1 MDRRRRPA
9 GAAMTPGLYALLGT
23 VLFGAIMRLP
33 LALVMFGGGAA
44 YLFAT
49 RQDIGLLV
57 GQVMSQM
64 TTMYVLVAIPMFI
77 LAANIMNAASIS
89 ERLWAVANAL
99 VGRFKGGMG
108 HVTVLVSMIFSSMS
122 GSAITDAAGPGL
134 VAVRMMRQIG
144 KYPAGLACAIAAAA
158 ATIAPII
165 PPSIPL
171 VIYALISGA
180 SIGALFLA
188 GLVPGVLMGLT
199 LMIAIWLIARKRG
212 LPAAEHVPLAQM
224 PAVMLRATPSL
235 TLPVVLLG
243 GIWSGIFSPTESASV
258 AALWALVLGSALYRK
273 IKLHTLRDV
282 FAESSR
288 QTATTMLLIASAFIL
303 NYAITNEGLADAL
316 VAQITAMNLGPM
328 QFMLAVAL
336 FFLVLGCFLDG
347 SVMMLV
353 FVPLLI
359 PSARALG
366 IDLTYFGI
374 IVTLNFMIG
383 LITPP
388 YGLLLFVMSSL
399 TRVPLMEI
407 VREVWVFVLALG
419 VLLALLIWFPQIT
432 LFLPHAFGYK

>member
-1 MDRRRRPA
+1 
-9 GAAMTPGLYALLGT
+9 MTPGLYALLGA
-23 VLFGAIMRLP
+23 VLLGALMRLP
-33 LALVMFGGGAA
+33 LALVMFGGGAV

-49 RQDIGLLV
+49 RQDVGLLV
-57 GQVMSQM
+57 GQVMGQM
-64 TTMYVLVAIPMFI
+64 TAMYVLVAIPMFI

-89 ERLWAVANAL
+89 DRLWAMANAL
-99 VGRFKGGMG
+99 VGRFRGGMG

-134 VAVRMMRQIG
+134 VAVRMMREIG
-144 KYPAGLACAIAAAA
+144 KYPAGLACAITAAA

-188 GLVPGVLMGLT
+188 GLVPGVLMGLA
-199 LMIAIWLIARKRG
+199 LMIAIWLIARRRNI
-212 LPAAEHVPLAQM
+212 PAAEHVPVSEL
-224 PAVMLRATPSL
+224 PGVMLRATPSL

-243 GIWSGIFSPTESASV
+243 GIWSGIFSPTESAAV
-258 AALWALVLGSALYRK
+258 AALWALILGTVLYRK
-273 IKLHTLRDV
+273 IKVSTLRAV

-288 QTATTMLLIASAFIL
+288 QTATTMLLVASAFIL
-303 NYAITNEGLADAL
+303 NYAIANERLADGL
-316 VAQITAMNLGPM
+316 VAAIAAMQLSQI
-328 QFMLAVAL
+328 QFMLVVNL

-353 FVPLLI
+353 FVPLLM
-359 PSARALG
+359 PSVRALG
-366 IDLTYFGI
+366 IDVTYFGI
-374 IVTLNFMIG
+374 VVTLNFMIG

-399 TRVPLMEI
+399 TRVPLI
-407 VREVWVFVLALG
+407 DIIREVWPFVLTLT
-419 VLLALLIWFPQIT
+419 VLLLILTWFPQII

>member
-1 MDRRRRPA
+1 
-9 GAAMTPGLYALLGT
+9 MTPGLYALLGA
-23 VLFGAIMRLP
+23 VVFGALMRLP
-33 LALVMFGGGAA
+33 LALVMFAGGAV

-57 GQVMSQM
+57 GQVMGQM
-64 TTMYVLVAIPMFI
+64 TAMYVLVAIPMFI

-89 ERLWAVANAL
+89 DRLWAMANAL
-99 VGRFKGGMG
+99 VGRFRGGMG

-134 VAVRMMRQIG
+134 VAVRMMREIG

-188 GLVPGVLMGLT
+188 GLVPGVMMGLA
-199 LMIAIWLIARKRG
+199 LMVAIWLIAGRRN
-212 LPAAEHVPLAQM
+212 LPAAEHVPVSQL
-224 PAVMLRATPSL
+224 PGVMFRATPSL

-243 GIWSGIFSPTESASV
+243 GIWTGVFSPTESAAV
-258 AALWALVLGSALYRK
+258 AALWALILGTVLYRK
-273 IKLHTLRDV
+273 IKVSTLREV

-288 QTATTMLLIASAFIL
+288 QTATTMLLVASAFIL
-303 NYAITNEGLADAL
+303 NYAIANERLADSL
-316 VAQITAMNLGPM
+316 VAAIASMQLSQM
-328 QFMLAVAL
+328 QFMLVVNL

-359 PSARALG
+359 PSVRALG

-374 IVTLNFMIG
+374 VVTLNFMIG

-399 TRVPLMEI
+399 TRVPLIEI
-407 VREVWVFVLALG
+407 IREVWPFVLTLT
-419 VLLALLIWFPQIT
+419 VLLLILTWFPQII

>member
-1 MDRRRRPA
+1 
-9 GAAMTPGLYALLGT
+9 
-23 VLFGAIMRLP
+23 
-33 LALVMFGGGAA
+33 MFGGGAV

-57 GQVMSQM
+57 GQVMGQM
-64 TTMYVLVAIPMFI
+64 TAMYVLVAIPMFI

-89 ERLWAVANAL
+89 DRLWAMANAL
-99 VGRFKGGMG
+99 VGRFRGGMG

-134 VAVRMMRQIG
+134 VAVRMMREIG
-144 KYPAGLACAIAAAA
+144 KYPAGLACAITAAA

-188 GLVPGVLMGLT
+188 GLVPGVMMGLA
-199 LMIAIWLIARKRG
+199 LMIAIWLIAKRRNI
-212 LPAAEHVPLAQM
+212 PASEHVPVSQL
-224 PAVMLRATPSL
+224 PGVMFRATPSL
-235 TLPVVLLG
+235 TLPLVLLG
-243 GIWSGIFSPTESASV
+243 GIWSGVFSPTESAAV
-258 AALWALVLGSALYRK
+258 AALWALILGTVLYRK
-273 IKLHTLRDV
+273 IKVSTLRAV

-288 QTATTMLLIASAFIL
+288 QTATTMLLVASAYIL
-303 NYAITNEGLADAL
+303 NYAIANERLADSL
-316 VAQITAMNLGPM
+316 VAAIAAMQLSQM
-328 QFMLAVAL
+328 QFMLVVNL

-353 FVPLLI
+353 FVPLLM
-359 PSARALG
+359 PSVRALG

-374 IVTLNFMIG
+374 VVTLNFMIG

-399 TRVPLMEI
+399 TRVPLIEI
-407 VREVWVFVLALG
+407 IREVWPFVLTLT
-419 VLLALLIWFPQIT
+419 VLLLILTRFPQII

>member
-1 MDRRRRPA
+1 
-9 GAAMTPGLYALLGT
+9 MTPGLYALLAA
-23 VLFGAIMRLP
+23 VLFGALMRLP
-33 LALVMFGGGAA
+33 LALVMFGGGAV

-57 GQVMSQM
+57 GQVMGQM
-64 TTMYVLVAIPMFI
+64 TAMYVLVAIPMFI

-89 ERLWAVANAL
+89 DRLWAMANAL
-99 VGRFKGGMG
+99 VGRFRGGMG

-134 VAVRMMRQIG
+134 VAVRMMREIG
-144 KYPAGLACAIAAAA
+144 KYPAGLACAITAAA

-188 GLVPGVLMGLT
+188 GLIPGVLMGGA
-199 LMIAIWLIARKRG
+199 LMIAIWLIAKRRNI
-212 LPAAEHVPLAQM
+212 PAAEHVPVSQL
-224 PAVMLRATPSL
+224 PGVMFRATPSL

-243 GIWSGIFSPTESASV
+243 GIWSGVFSPTESAAV
-258 AALWALVLGSALYRK
+258 AALWALILGTVLYRK
-273 IKLHTLRDV
+273 IKVSTLRAV

-288 QTATTMLLIASAFIL
+288 QTATTMLLVASAFIL
-303 NYAITNEGLADAL
+303 NYAIANERLADGL
-316 VAQITAMNLGPM
+316 VAAIASMQLSQM
-328 QFMLAVAL
+328 QFMLVVNL

-353 FVPLLI
+353 FVPLLM
-359 PSARALG
+359 PSVRALG
-366 IDLTYFGI
+366 IDVTYFGI
-374 IVTLNFMIG
+374 VVTLNFMIG

-399 TRVPLMEI
+399 TRVPLIEI
-407 VREVWVFVLALG
+407 IREIWPFVLTLT
-419 VLLALLIWFPQIT
+419 VLLLILTWFPQII

>member
-1 MDRRRRPA
+1 
-9 GAAMTPGLYALLGT
+9 MTPGLYALVGA
-23 VLFGAIMRLP
+23 VVFGALMRLP
-33 LALVMFGGGAA
+33 LALVMFGGGAV
-44 YLFAT
+44 YLFTT

-57 GQVMSQM
+57 GQVMGQM

-89 ERLWAVANAL
+89 ERLWAMANAL
-99 VGRFKGGMG
+99 VGRFRGGMG

-134 VAVRMMRQIG
+134 VAVRMMREIG
-144 KYPAGLACAIAAAA
+144 KYPAGLACAITAAA

-188 GLVPGVLMGLT
+188 GLIPGLMMGGA
-199 LMIAIWLIARKRG
+199 LMIVIWLIAKRRNI
-212 LPAAEHVPLAQM
+212 PAAEHVPVSKL
-224 PAVMLRATPSL
+224 PGVMFRATPSL

-243 GIWSGIFSPTESASV
+243 GIWSGVFSPTESAAV
-258 AALWALVLGSALYRK
+258 AALWALILGTVLYRK
-273 IKLHTLRDV
+273 IKVSTLRAV

-288 QTATTMLLIASAFIL
+288 QTATTMLLIASAYIL
-303 NYAITNEGLADAL
+303 NYAIANERLADGL
-316 VAQITAMNLGPM
+316 VAAIASMQLSQM
-328 QFMLAVAL
+328 QFMLVVNL

-353 FVPLLI
+353 FVPLLM
-359 PSARALG
+359 PSVRALG
-366 IDLTYFGI
+366 IDVTYFGI
-374 IVTLNFMIG
+374 VVTLNFMIG

-399 TRVPLMEI
+399 TRVPLIEI
-407 VREVWVFVLALG
+407 IREIWPFVLTLT
-419 VLLALLIWFPQIT
+419 VLLLILTRFPQII

>member
-1 MDRRRRPA
+1 
-9 GAAMTPGLYALLGT
+9 MTPGLYALMGA
-23 VLFGAIMRLP
+23 VLFGALMRLP

-57 GQVMSQM
+57 GQVMGQM
-64 TTMYVLVAIPMFI
+64 TAMYVLVAIPMFI

-89 ERLWAVANAL
+89 DRLWSMANAL

-134 VAVRMMRQIG
+134 VAVRMMREIG
-144 KYPAGLACAIAAAA
+144 KYPAGLACAITAAA

-188 GLVPGVLMGLT
+188 GLVPGVLMGGA
-199 LMIAIWLIARKRG
+199 LMIAIWLIAKRRNI
-212 LPAAEHVPLAQM
+212 PAAEHVPVSQL
-224 PAVMLRATPSL
+224 PGVMFRATPSL

-243 GIWSGIFSPTESASV
+243 GIWSGVFSPTESAAV
-258 AALWALVLGSALYRK
+258 AALWALILGTVLYRK
-273 IKLHTLRDV
+273 IKVSTLRAV

-288 QTATTMLLIASAFIL
+288 QTATTMLLVASAFIL
-303 NYAITNEGLADAL
+303 NYAIANERLADGL
-316 VAQITAMNLGPM
+316 VAAIASMQLSQM
-328 QFMLAVAL
+328 QFMLVVNL

-353 FVPLLI
+353 FVPLLM
-359 PSARALG
+359 PSVRALG
-366 IDLTYFGI
+366 IDVTYFGI
-374 IVTLNFMIG
+374 VVTLNFMIG

-399 TRVPLMEI
+399 TRVPLIEI
-407 VREVWVFVLALG
+407 IREVWPFVLTLT
-419 VLLALLIWFPQIT
+419 VLLLILTRFPQII

>member
-1 MDRRRRPA
+1 
-9 GAAMTPGLYALLGT
+9 MTPGLYALLGA
-23 VLFGAIMRLP
+23 VIFGALIRLP
-33 LALVMFGGGAA
+33 LALVMFGGGAV
-44 YLFAT
+44 YLFTT

-57 GQVMSQM
+57 GQVMGQM
-64 TTMYVLVAIPMFI
+64 TAMYVLVAIPMFI

-89 ERLWAVANAL
+89 DRLWAMANAL
-99 VGRFKGGMG
+99 VGRFRGGMG

-134 VAVRMMRQIG
+134 VAVRMMREIG
-144 KYPAGLACAIAAAA
+144 KYPAGLACAITAAA

-188 GLVPGVLMGLT
+188 GLVPGVMMGLA
-199 LMIAIWLIARKRG
+199 LMIAIWLIAKRRNI
-212 LPAAEHVPLAQM
+212 PASEHVPVSQL
-224 PAVMLRATPSL
+224 PGVMFRATPSL
-235 TLPVVLLG
+235 TLPLVLLG
-243 GIWSGIFSPTESASV
+243 GIWSGVFSPTESAAV
-258 AALWALVLGSALYRK
+258 AALWALILGTVLYRK
-273 IKLHTLRDV
+273 IKVSTLRAV

-288 QTATTMLLIASAFIL
+288 QTATTMLLVASAYIL
-303 NYAITNEGLADAL
+303 NYAIANERLADSL
-316 VAQITAMNLGPM
+316 VAAIAAMQLSQM
-328 QFMLAVAL
+328 QFMLVVNL

-353 FVPLLI
+353 FVPLLM
-359 PSARALG
+359 PSVRALG

-374 IVTLNFMIG
+374 VVTLNFMIG

-399 TRVPLMEI
+399 TRVPLIEI
-407 VREVWVFVLALG
+407 IREVWPFVLTLT
-419 VLLALLIWFPQIT
+419 VLLLILTRFPQII

>member
-1 MDRRRRPA
+1 
-9 GAAMTPGLYALLGT
+9 MTPGLYALLGA
-23 VLFGAIMRLP
+23 VIFGALMRLP
-33 LALVMFGGGAA
+33 LALVMFGGGAV
-44 YLFAT
+44 YLFVT
-49 RQDIGLLV
+49 RQDVGLLV
-57 GQVMSQM
+57 GQVMGQM
-64 TTMYVLVAIPMFI
+64 TAMYVLVAIPMFI

-89 ERLWAVANAL
+89 DRLWAMANAL
-99 VGRFKGGMG
+99 VGRFRGGMG

-134 VAVRMMRQIG
+134 VAVRMMREIG
-144 KYPAGLACAIAAAA
+144 KYPAGLACAITAAA

-188 GLVPGVLMGLT
+188 GLVPGVLMGGA
-199 LMIAIWLIARKRG
+199 LMIAIWLIAKRRNI
-212 LPAAEHVPLAQM
+212 PAAEHVPVSQL
-224 PAVMLRATPSL
+224 PGVMFRATPSL

-243 GIWSGIFSPTESASV
+243 GIWSGVFSPTESAAV
-258 AALWALVLGSALYRK
+258 AALWALILGTVLYRK
-273 IKLHTLRDV
+273 IKVSTLRAV

-288 QTATTMLLIASAFIL
+288 QTATTMLLVASAYIL
-303 NYAITNEGLADAL
+303 NYAIANERLADGL
-316 VAQITAMNLGPM
+316 VAAIASMQLSQM
-328 QFMLAVAL
+328 QFMLVVNL

-353 FVPLLI
+353 FVPLLM
-359 PSARALG
+359 PSVRALG
-366 IDLTYFGI
+366 IDVTYFGI
-374 IVTLNFMIG
+374 VVTLNFMIG

-399 TRVPLMEI
+399 TRVPLIEI
-407 VREVWVFVLALG
+407 IREVWPFVLTLT
-419 VLLALLIWFPQIT
+419 VLLLILTWFPQII

>member
-1 MDRRRRPA
+1 
-9 GAAMTPGLYALLGT
+9 MTPGLYALLGA
-23 VLFGAIMRLP
+23 VVFGALIRLP
-33 LALVMFGGGAA
+33 LALVMFGGGAV
-44 YLFAT
+44 YLFTT

-57 GQVMSQM
+57 GQVMGQM
-64 TTMYVLVAIPMFI
+64 TAMYVLVAIPMFI

-89 ERLWAVANAL
+89 DRLWAMANAL
-99 VGRFKGGMG
+99 VGRFRGGMG

-134 VAVRMMRQIG
+134 VAVRMMREIG
-144 KYPAGLACAIAAAA
+144 KYPAGLACAITAAA

-188 GLVPGVLMGLT
+188 GLVPGVLMGLA
-199 LMIAIWLIARKRG
+199 LMIAIWLIAKRRNI
-212 LPAAEHVPLAQM
+212 PAAEHVSVSQLPG
-224 PAVMLRATPSL
+224 VMLRATPSL

-243 GIWSGIFSPTESASV
+243 GIWSGVFSPTESAAV
-258 AALWALVLGSALYRK
+258 AALWALILGTVLYRK
-273 IKLHTLRDV
+273 IKVSTLRAV

-288 QTATTMLLIASAFIL
+288 QTATTMLLVASAFIL
-303 NYAITNEGLADAL
+303 NYAIANERLADGL
-316 VAQITAMNLGPM
+316 VSAIAAMQLSQM
-328 QFMLAVAL
+328 QFMLVVNL

-353 FVPLLI
+353 FVPLLM
-359 PSARALG
+359 PSVRALG
-366 IDLTYFGI
+366 IDITYFGI
-374 IVTLNFMIG
+374 VVTLNFMIG

-399 TRVPLMEI
+399 TRVPLIEI
-407 VREVWVFVLALG
+407 IREVWPFVLTLA
-419 VLLALLIWFPQIT
+419 VLLLTLTWFPQII

>member
-1 MDRRRRPA
+1 
-9 GAAMTPGLYALLGT
+9 MTPGLYALLGA
-23 VLFGAIMRLP
+23 VLLGALMRLP

-57 GQVMSQM
+57 GQVMGQM
-64 TTMYVLVAIPMFI
+64 TAMYVLVAIPMFI

-89 ERLWAVANAL
+89 DRLWAAANAL
-99 VGRFKGGMG
+99 VGRFRGGMG

-134 VAVRMMRQIG
+134 VAVRMMREIG
-144 KYPAGLACAIAAAA
+144 KYPAGLACAITAAA
-158 ATIAPII
+158 ATIAPVI

-188 GLVPGVLMGLT
+188 GLVPGVMMGLA
-199 LMIAIWLIARKRG
+199 LMIAIWLIAKRRNI
-212 LPAAEHVPLAQM
+212 PAADHVPVSQL
-224 PAVMLRATPSL
+224 PGVMFRAAPSL

-243 GIWSGIFSPTESASV
+243 GIWSGVFSPTESAAV
-258 AALWALVLGSALYRK
+258 AALWALILGTVLYRK
-273 IKLHTLRDV
+273 IKVSTLRAV

-288 QTATTMLLIASAFIL
+288 QTATTMLLVASAYIL
-303 NYAITNEGLADAL
+303 NYAIANERLAESL
-316 VAQITAMNLGPM
+316 VTAIAAMQLSQM
-328 QFMLAVAL
+328 QFMLVVNL

-353 FVPLLI
+353 FVPLLM
-359 PSARALG
+359 PSVRALG

-374 IVTLNFMIG
+374 VVTLNFMIG

-399 TRVPLMEI
+399 TRVRLIEI
-407 VREVWVFVLALG
+407 IREIWPFVLTLS
-419 VLLALLIWFPQIT
+419 VLLLILTWFPQII

>member
-1 MDRRRRPA
+1 
-9 GAAMTPGLYALLGT
+9 MTPGLYALLAT
-23 VLFGAIMRLP
+23 VLFGALMRMP

-44 YLFAT
+44 YLFMT
-49 RQDIGLLV
+49 RQDIGILV

-64 TTMYVLVAIPMFI
+64 TTMYVLIAIPMFI

-89 ERLWAVANAL
+89 ERLWSMANAL
-99 VGRFKGGMG
+99 VGRFRGGMG

-134 VAVRMMRQIG
+134 VAVRMMREIG
-144 KYPAGLACAIAAAA
+144 KYPPGLACAIAAAA

-188 GLVPGVLMGLT
+188 GLVPGMLMGGT
-199 LMIAIWLIARKRG
+199 LMLTIWLIARKRG
-212 LPAAEHVPLAQM
+212 LPAAEHVPLQDL
-224 PAVMLRATPSL
+224 PRVMWRATPSL

-243 GIWSGIFSPTESASV
+243 GIWSGVFSPTEAAAV
-258 AALWALVLGSALYRK
+258 AALWALMLGTVLYRK
-273 IKLHTLRDV
+273 IKISTLREV
-282 FAESSR
+282 FGESSR

-303 NYAITNEGLADAL
+303 NYAITNERLAASL
-316 VAQITAMNLGPM
+316 VAMIASQELSAL
-328 QFMLAVAL
+328 QFMLMVNV
-336 FFLVLGCFLDG
+336 FFLILGCFLDG

-353 FVPLLI
+353 FVPLLV
-359 PSARALG
+359 PSARSLG

-399 TRVPLMEI
+399 TKVPLMAI
-407 VREVWVFVLALG
+407 VREVWPFVLALG
-419 VLLALLIWFPQIT
+419 GVLLVLTYFPAIT
-432 LFLPHAFGYK
+432 LALPRLFGYN

>member
-1 MDRRRRPA
+1 
-9 GAAMTPGLYALLGT
+9 MTPGLYALLGA
-23 VLFGAIMRLP
+23 VIFGALIRLP
-33 LALVMFGGGAA
+33 LALVMFGGGAV
-44 YLFAT
+44 YLFTT

-57 GQVMSQM
+57 GQVMGQM
-64 TTMYVLVAIPMFI
+64 TAMYVLVAIPMFI

-89 ERLWAVANAL
+89 DRLWAMANAL
-99 VGRFKGGMG
+99 VGRFRGGMG

-134 VAVRMMRQIG
+134 VAVRMMREIG
-144 KYPAGLACAIAAAA
+144 KYPAGLACAITAAA

-188 GLVPGVLMGLT
+188 GLIPGVMMGLA
-199 LMIAIWLIARKRG
+199 LMIAIWLIAKRRNI
-212 LPAAEHVPLAQM
+212 PAADHVPVSQL
-224 PAVMLRATPSL
+224 PGVMFRAAPSL

-243 GIWSGIFSPTESASV
+243 GIWSGVFSPTESAAV
-258 AALWALVLGSALYRK
+258 AALWALILGTVLYRK
-273 IKLHTLRDV
+273 IKVSTLRAV
-282 FAESSR
+282 LAESSR
-288 QTATTMLLIASAFIL
+288 QTATTMLLVASAYIL
-303 NYAITNEGLADAL
+303 NYAIANERLADSL
-316 VAQITAMNLGPM
+316 VAAIAAMQLSQM
-328 QFMLAVAL
+328 QFMLVVNL

-353 FVPLLI
+353 FVPLLM
-359 PSARALG
+359 PSVRALG

-374 IVTLNFMIG
+374 VVTLNFMIG

-399 TRVPLMEI
+399 TRVPLIEI
-407 VREVWVFVLALG
+407 IREVWPFVLTLT
-419 VLLALLIWFPQIT
+419 VLLLILTRFPQII

>member
-1 MDRRRRPA
+1 
-9 GAAMTPGLYALLGT
+9 MTPGLYALLAT
-23 VLFGAIMRLP
+23 VLFGALMRMP

-44 YLFAT
+44 YLFMT
-49 RQDIGLLV
+49 RQDIGILV

-64 TTMYVLVAIPMFI
+64 TTMYVLIAIPMFI

-89 ERLWAVANAL
+89 ERLWSMANAL
-99 VGRFKGGMG
+99 VGRFRGGMG

-122 GSAITDAAGPGL
+122 GSAVTDAAGPGL
-134 VAVRMMRQIG
+134 VAVRMMREIG
-144 KYPAGLACAIAAAA
+144 KYPPGLACAIAAAA

-188 GLVPGVLMGLT
+188 GLVPGMLMGGT
-199 LMIAIWLIARKRG
+199 LMLTIWLIARKRG
-212 LPAAEHVPLAQM
+212 LPAAEQVPLQDL
-224 PAVMLRATPSL
+224 PRVMWRATPSL

-243 GIWSGIFSPTESASV
+243 GIWSGVFSPTEAAAV
-258 AALWALVLGSALYRK
+258 AALWALMLGTLLYRK
-273 IKLHTLRDV
+273 IKISTLREV
-282 FAESSR
+282 FGESSR

-303 NYAITNEGLADAL
+303 NYAITNERLAASLVTMIASQELSAL
-316 VAQITAMNLGPM
+316 
-328 QFMLAVAL
+328 QFMLMVNV
-336 FFLVLGCFLDG
+336 FFLILGCFLDG

-353 FVPLLI
+353 FVPLLV

-399 TRVPLMEI
+399 TKVPLMAI
-407 VREVWVFVLALG
+407 VREVWPFVLALG
-419 VLLALLIWFPQIT
+419 GLLLVLTYFPAITLALPRL
-432 LFLPHAFGYK
+432 FGYN

>member
-1 MDRRRRPA
+1 
-9 GAAMTPGLYALLGT
+9 MTPGLYALLGA
-23 VLFGAIMRLP
+23 VLFGALMRLP
-33 LALVMFGGGAA
+33 LALVMFGGGAV
-44 YLFAT
+44 YLFVT
-49 RQDIGLLV
+49 RQDVGLLV
-57 GQVMSQM
+57 GQVMGQM
-64 TTMYVLVAIPMFI
+64 TAMYVLVAIPMFI

-89 ERLWAVANAL
+89 DRLWAMANAL
-99 VGRFKGGMG
+99 VGRFRGGMG

-134 VAVRMMRQIG
+134 VAVRMMREIG
-144 KYPAGLACAIAAAA
+144 KYPAGLACAITAAA

-188 GLVPGVLMGLT
+188 GLVPGVMMGGALM
-199 LMIAIWLIARKRG
+199 MAIWLIAKRRNI
-212 LPAAEHVPLAQM
+212 PAAEHVPVSQL
-224 PAVMLRATPSL
+224 PGVMFRATPSL

-243 GIWSGIFSPTESASV
+243 GIWSGVFSPTESAAV
-258 AALWALVLGSALYRK
+258 AALWALILGTVLYRK
-273 IKLHTLRDV
+273 IKVSTLRAV

-288 QTATTMLLIASAFIL
+288 QTATTMLLVASAFIL
-303 NYAITNEGLADAL
+303 NYAIANERLADGL
-316 VAQITAMNLGPM
+316 VAAIASMQLSQM
-328 QFMLAVAL
+328 QFMLVVNL

-353 FVPLLI
+353 FVPLLM
-359 PSARALG
+359 PSVRALG
-366 IDLTYFGI
+366 IDVTYFGI
-374 IVTLNFMIG
+374 VVTLNFMIG

-399 TRVPLMEI
+399 TRVPLIEI
-407 VREVWVFVLALG
+407 IREVWPFVLTLA
-419 VLLALLIWFPQIT
+419 VLLLILTWFPQII